1 MRESSGGKDRGGE
14 RAEVTARGDSG
25 GRRSRER
32 GERQRKRDEIV
43 IREVQRGDREGGGA
57 AGPGEGEVQLTA
69 SFVGRRGRRETEVEG
84 VKEREESS
92 RVAGV
97 GEMDVEVTQQD
108 SRGRQRG
115 EGGE

>member
-32 GERQRKRDEIV
+32 GERQRKRDDIV
-43 IREVQRGDREGGGA
+43 IREGRGA

>member
-32 GERQRKRDEIV
+32 GERQRKR
-43 IREVQRGDREGGGA
+43 
-57 AGPGEGEVQLTA
+57 EGEVQLTA
-69 SFVGRRGRRETEVEG
+69 SFVGRGCWRETEVEG

>member
-1 MRESSGGKDRGGE
+1 MEARTEGE
-14 RAEVTARGDSG
+14 REWRLWREVTVGVG
-25 GRRSRER
+25 GVGRE
-32 GERQRKRDEIV
+32 GRDEIV
-43 IREVQRGDREGGGA
+43 IREVHRSDREGVGA